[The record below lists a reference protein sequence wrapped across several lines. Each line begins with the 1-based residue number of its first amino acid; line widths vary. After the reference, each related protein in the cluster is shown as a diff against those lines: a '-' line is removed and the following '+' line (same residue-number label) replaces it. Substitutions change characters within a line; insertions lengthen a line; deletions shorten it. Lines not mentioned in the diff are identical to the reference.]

1 MSDDIKRKRGRPS
14 KNKGLVIS
22 PTVTLVAKEGELL
35 LNIKP
40 KKGRPPKSFV
50 RKAPNTTFKVTDET
64 LVKAEQLASRGLT
77 YTQIAYYF
85 GISAPQL
92 SIIRKDDEMLNLA
105 IERGKAHGI
114 EKVSGVLFEKAM
126 AGDTIAAIFYL
137 KCIAGWRETSN
148 VAIAASMHVTFDKQD
163 ASA

>member
-1 MSDDIKRKRGRPS
+1 MSNEPKKRGRPK
-14 KNKGLVIS
+14 KNNVTVLS
-22 PTVTLVAKEGELL
+22 PTVSLVAKEGELL
-35 LNIKP
+35 LNLKP
-40 KKGRPPKSFV
+40 KVGRPPKSYI

-64 LVKAEQLASRGLT
+64 LVKAEELARRGLT

-92 SIIRKDDEMLNLA
+92 SILRKDDEMLNLA
-105 IERGKAHGI
+105 IERGKSHGI
-114 EKVSGVLFEKAM
+114 EKVAGTLYEKAL

-137 KCIAGWRETSN
+137 KCIAQWRETSN
-148 VAIAASMHVTFDKQD
+148 VAIAASMHVTFDKAD